1 MADIIKAGN
10 ISLTAPK
17 VGTTAIEVRRGLVE
31 VPEVRATLS
40 AIEMNILEASTHT
53 QIKDMADVEA
63 VPKFRKLL
71 RFISYDIG
79 YSIPKEGEVW
89 AYQQT
94 RIYEVLKR
102 YYGTMSLRE
111 VKMAFE
117 LLVTGELDAFL
128 PKDGQGNPDRKH
140 YQQFNVEYVS
150 KVLNAYKARRE
161 RTVSKAYQAL
171 PAPTRRLSSD
181 KEQRYASEIDAICR
195 REYLRYKYTARIDF
209 GVFNDIYIYAWLVK
223 IGRAQPIYITEA
235 DRQRAVAAY
244 LKRATLGVENKYDE
258 AHVRKHGTQAKQIDG
273 TAYIEARRRL
283 IFKVFDEMLEDEYI

>member
-1 MADIIKAGN
+1 MADIVKRDV
-10 ISLTAPK
+10 SLTAPK
-17 VGTTAIEVRRGLVE
+17 VGTTALEVRRGLMD
-31 VPEVRATLS
+31 VPEVRAALS
-40 AIEMNILEASTHT
+40 PIETAVLEASV
-53 QIKDMADVEA
+53 QPPIKDIAAAEA
-63 VPKFRKLL
+63 VPKL
-71 RFISYDIG
+71 REILRYVARDIG
-79 YSIPKEGEVW
+79 YVIPKEGDIW
-89 AYQQT
+89 AYHQT
-94 RIYEVLKR
+94 RIYEVLKM